1 MKHTISELQQW
12 QGLPLNIKV
21 AMTKQRIRDWVREF
35 GLDGVY
41 VSFSGGKDSTVLLHI
56 AREMYGNEIK
66 AVFSDTGL
74 EYPEIRRFVKGFDN
88 VDWVRPKKSFKKVCE
103 EHGFPIISKEV
114 SEKAYYA
121 KRYFDWWL
129 EHNHESEKTNIPTPY
144 GIADLFGM
152 HGKKGEAWD
161 TLKRGDIPEEM
172 LSEIFGMDSDA
183 PAKAKILMGT
193 YRHKEKGVPTNEA
206 SKMFDFSRWKFLVAS
221 PFWVSHKCCGVM
233 KKSPMDAYKRATGRL
248 PITAQMAEE
257 SRLRT
262 SQWLRVGCNAYQSK
276 KKASNPMSFWTEQ
289 DVLLYIVT
297 HGIEIAS
304 VYGDI
309 VTDYEKMGQIEGQM
323 SVFDFMGDTEQE
335 KFAPDR
341 EPLKTTECQRTGC
354 VFCGF
359 GCHLE
364 KGESR
369 FQRLKRTHPKHYK
382 AMANIKNNGINYFEA
397 IDWINEHNGK
407 GEIIR
412 Y

>member
-1 MKHTISELQQW
+1 MKRTISELKQW

-41 VSFSGGKDSTVLLHI
+41 ISFSGGKDSTVLLHI

-88 VDWVRPKKSFKKVCE
+88 VDWVRPEMPFKQVIDVY
-103 EHGFPIISKEV
+103 GFPIISKEM
-114 SEKAYYA
+114 SGIIGGGQNAL
-121 KRYFDWWL
+121 RIL
-129 EHNHESEKTNIPTPY
+129 ESEGVDVGNKTEVVEQCKRRFKKEPGEWRRLAMCLSAVTKDNEIKADITRQEMGRYSSIPQ
-144 GIADLFGM
+144 
-152 HGKKGEAWD
+152 
-161 TLKRGDIPEEM
+161 
-172 LSEIFGMDSDA
+172 
-183 PAKAKILMGT
+183 
-193 YRHKEKGVPTNEA
+193 
-206 SKMFDFSRWKFLVAS
+206 RWKPLLYA
-221 PFWVSHKCCGVM
+221 PFDVSDKCCKVM
-233 KKSPMDAYKRATGRL
+233 KKDPLHKYNKVSKRVPM
-248 PITAQMAEE
+248 TAQMAAE
-257 SRLRT
+257 SQLRER
-262 SQWLRVGCNAYQSK
+262 QWLRHGCNLYDSK
-276 KKASNPMSFWTEQ
+276 TPISNPMAFWTEQ
-289 DVLLYIVT
+289 DVLLYIKT
-297 HGIEIAS
+297 NNIPIAS
-304 VYGDI
+304 VYGEI
-309 VTDYEKMGQIEGQM
+309 VVDSEKTEQIEGQM
-323 SVFDFMGDTEQE
+323 SIFDFMGEDEKE

-341 EPLKTTECQRTGC
+341 QPLKTTGCKRTGC

-359 GCHLE
+359 GCHME

>member
-1 MKHTISELQQW
+1 MAKHTREELYQW
-12 QGLPLNIKV
+12 QALPLSVKIS
-21 AMTKQRIRDWVREF
+21 MTKQRIRDWVNEF

-41 VSFSGGKDSTVLLHI
+41 VSFSGGKDSSVLLHI
-56 AREMYGNEIK
+56 AREMYGNSIK
-66 AVFSDTGL
+66 AVFIDTGL
-74 EYPEIRRFVKGFDN
+74 EYPEIRELVKTYEN
-88 VDWVRPKKSFKKVCE
+88 VDWVRPKKHFRQVCE
-103 EHGFPIISKEV
+103 EYGFPLISKEV
-114 SEKAYYA
+114 SECVYGAKKYLTSILDEMNASTNERTNERSTLMLSTIENSEELANILDQRMQNREGGSNQRLAIMLGMLTKDQRIKA
-121 KRYFDWWL
+121 
-129 EHNHESEKTNIPTPY
+129 NIPNRDRSMF
-144 GIADLFGM
+144 AQ
-152 HGKKGEAWD
+152 
-161 TLKRGDIPEEM
+161 
-172 LSEIFGMDSDA
+172 
-183 PAKAKILMGT
+183 
-193 YRHKEKGVPTNEA
+193 EK
-206 SKMFDFSRWKFLVAS
+206 WKFFLEA
-221 PFWVSHKCCGVM
+221 PFDISNRCCNVM
-233 KKSPMDAYKRATGRL
+233 KKEPAHRYAKETGRK
-248 PITAQMAEE
+248 PMTAQMASE
-257 SRLRT
+257 SKLRT
-262 SQWLRVGCNAYQSK
+262 QKWLKSGCNAFDSK
-276 KKASNPMSFWTEQ
+276 NPISNPMSFWTEQ

-309 VTDYEKMGQIEGQM
+309 VIDYEKMGQIEGQM

-382 AMANIKNNGINYFEA
+382 AMANIKNNGVNYFEA

-407 GEIIR
+407 GEIIK